1 MSQVKRKKSKKDTI
15 FIILMLAYPIVHMLF
30 FTFYMNISNFTMSL
44 YRYDGDKAIYVGLYN
59 YINVYEDIF
68 VDGGNIFASFLNS
81 LSLFPPK
88 FFIILPLS
96 VLFSYF
102 LYKKVWGYKTF
113 RVIFFMPSIISMVT
127 LVMAFKG
134 MFADFGPVTML
145 VKSLGLESLIPKGG
159 WYGSRQDA
167 YAMLNF
173 FLAWSG
179 IGYQIL
185 LIQGSMLRI
194 PSEVIES
201 GQLDGV
207 GLMRELVQ
215 IVIPLVF
222 STIATMMLFSVSG
235 IFTTFVQPQLLF
247 GTGVG
252 DRLTLPLYIVNSTKV
267 GGKNGQASAATLG
280 TLITLIGA
288 PIMIGVRALLNKLTP
303 DVEY

>member
-1 MSQVKRKKSKKDTI
+1 MSQKKIKKSKKDLL
-15 FIILMLAYPIVHMLF
+15 FITLMLAYPLAHMLF

-44 YRYDGDKAIYVGLYN
+44 YRYDGDEAIFVGLYN
-59 YINVYEDIF
+59 YVNVFEDIF
-68 VDGGNIFASFLNS
+68 VDGGDIFSAFLNS
-81 LSLFPPK
+81 LSLFPPQIL
-88 FFIILPLS
+88 IILPLS
-96 VLFSYF
+96 VIFSYF

-134 MFADFGPVTML
+134 MFADYGPVTTL
-145 VKSLGLESLIPKGG
+145 IKKIGLGGIIPEGG
-159 WYGSRQDA
+159 WYATREDA

-194 PSEVIES
+194 PSEIIES

-207 GLMRELVQ
+207 GIFREMVQ

-222 STIATMMLFSVSG
+222 STIATMLLFSVSS

-247 GTGVG
+247 GTGMS
-252 DRLTLPLYIVNSTKV
+252 DRLTLPLYIVNSTKA

-280 TLITLIGA
+280 TLITLVGA
-288 PIMIGVRALLNKLTP
+288 PLMVGIRALLNKLTP
-303 DVEY
+303 DLEY